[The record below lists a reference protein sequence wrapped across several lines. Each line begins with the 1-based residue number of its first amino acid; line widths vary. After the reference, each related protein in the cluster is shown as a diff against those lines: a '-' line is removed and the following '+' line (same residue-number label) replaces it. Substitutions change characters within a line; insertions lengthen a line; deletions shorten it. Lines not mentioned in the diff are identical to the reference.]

1 MKLVIAEKPSV
12 ASSIAKVIGANKKCN
27 GYFEGGD
34 YIVSWCVGHLVEL
47 AFANAYDPK
56 YEKWNLS
63 DLPIIPKQY
72 KTVVSSGTKKQ
83 FNIVKSLLNDS
94 KVNEVICATDAGRE
108 GELIFRLLYDKVN
121 CKKPIKRLWISSLED
136 ESISNGFKNLKPG
149 EDYDNLYISAFARA
163 KADWLIGINA
173 TRFYSLKYRDYL
185 KSLISV
191 GRVMTPTLNMIVERT
206 NNVKNF
212 KPQEFYVIFSKIQ
225 DLIVESDRYETK
237 DEAFKEI
244 NNLKTN
250 KMKCV
255 KSNVIEKKTRS
266 PLPYD
271 LTTLQR
277 EANRYYGLTS
287 KKTLDI
293 TQKLY
298 ENKQVTYP
306 RTDSRYVT
314 EDMINSVL
322 ELANKID
329 KQDYNVDKIVNNAK
343 VNDHHAIIPT
353 LNSLSSNNRS
363 DEENKI
369 YNLIKMRFIS
379 SMLKD
384 GVDIKG
390 SYEFKV
396 DNLTLK
402 ANQSSIKELGF
413 REYENTF
420 FQKTIEANNFISI
433 NEGEEFEFLPQ
444 IKTGMTSPP
453 KYYTEDTL
461 LSAMERAGNED
472 LDDSLDTEKEGIGT
486 PATRASIIEK
496 LIKLNYIE
504 RNKKNLISTEVGENI
519 DKLLPDFLKSPKL
532 TADWENK
539 LTLIANGRLSERE
552 FMEEIEDLINKI
564 LNSQEEV
571 KFKMEEKV
579 IGKCTRCKEG
589 NIVLRGKAYVCD
601 NDCGWK
607 IYKDNIWWKSKG
619 KKLTDEILKE
629 ILEKG
634 EVRIEGFKSAK
645 TGSHYPANISLEDTG
660 QYINFKMRFD

>member
-12 ASSIAKVIGANKKCN
+12 ASSIAKVIGADKKCN

-56 YEKWNLS
+56 YEKWNLL
-63 DLPIIPKQY
+63 DLPIIPKQF
-72 KTVVSSGTKKQ
+72 KTVTSSSTKKQ

-149 EDYDNLYISAFARA
+149 ADYDNLYISAFARA

-185 KSLISV
+185 NSLISV
-191 GRVMTPTLNMIVERT
+191 GRVMTPTLSMIVERT

-237 DEAFKEI
+237 DEALKEI
-244 NNLKTN
+244 NNLKIN

-255 KSNVIEKKTRS
+255 KNNVIEKKTRS

-329 KQDYNVDKIVNNAK
+329 KQDYNVAKIVNNAK

-353 LNSLSSNNRS
+353 LNSLSSNNRTE
-363 DEENKI
+363 EENKI

-396 DNLTLK
+396 DDLILK

-413 REYENTF
+413 REYENNF
-420 FQKTIEANNFISI
+420 FQKKIEASNFILI
-433 NEGEEFEFLPQ
+433 NEGEEFEFLPE

-472 LDDSLDTEKEGIGT
+472 LDESLDTEKEGIGT

-504 RNKKNLISTEVGENI
+504 RNKKNLVSTEIGENI

-564 LNSQEEV
+564 LSNQEEV

-589 NIVLRGKAYVCD
+589 NIVLRGKSYVCD

-607 IYKDNIWWKSKG
+607 IYKENIWWNNKG

-645 TGSHYPANISLEDTG
+645 TGSHYPANVSLEDTG

>member
-12 ASSIAKVIGANKKCN
+12 ASSVAKVIGADKKCN

-56 YEKWNLS
+56 YEKWNLL
-63 DLPIIPKQY
+63 DLPIIPKEF
-72 KTVVSSGTKKQ
+72 KTVASSSTKKQ

-136 ESISNGFKNLKPG
+136 ESISNGFKNLRPG
-149 EDYDNLYISAFARA
+149 ADYDNLYISAFARA

-185 KSLISV
+185 NSLISV
-191 GRVMTPTLNMIVERT
+191 GRVMTPTLSMIVERT

-255 KSNVIEKKTRS
+255 KSNVVEKKTKS

-329 KQDYNVDKIVNNAK
+329 KQDYNVTKIVNNAK

-396 DNLTLK
+396 DDLILK

-413 REYENTF
+413 REYENNF
-420 FQKTIEANNFISI
+420 FQKKIEASNFILI
-433 NEGEEFEFLPQ
+433 NEGEEFEFLPE

-461 LSAMERAGNED
+461 LSAMERAGNEE
-472 LDDSLDTEKEGIGT
+472 LDESLDTEKEGIGT

-504 RNKKNLISTEVGENI
+504 RNKKNLVSTEIGENI

-564 LNSQEEV
+564 LSNQEEV

>member
-63 DLPIIPKQY
+63 DLPIIPNQY

-83 FNIVKSLLNDS
+83 FNTVKSLLNDS

-136 ESISNGFKNLKPG
+136 ESISKGFKNLKPG

-185 KSLISV
+185 NSLISV
-191 GRVMTPTLNMIVERT
+191 GRVMTPTLSMIVERT

-225 DLIVESDRYETK
+225 DLVVESDRYETK

-244 NNLKTN
+244 NNLKAN

-322 ELANKID
+322 DLANKID
-329 KQDYNVDKIVNNAK
+329 KQDYDVTKIVNNAK

-353 LNSLSSNNRS
+353 FNSLLSNNRS

-396 DNLTLK
+396 DNLVLK

-413 REYENTF
+413 REYENSF

-433 NEGEEFEFLPQ
+433 NEGEEFEFLPE

-589 NIVLRGKAYVCD
+589 NVVLRGKAYVCD

-607 IYKDNIWWKSKG
+607 VYKDNIWWKSKG

>member
-12 ASSIAKVIGANKKCN
+12 ASSIAKVIGADKKCN

-56 YEKWNLS
+56 YEKWNLL
-63 DLPIIPKQY
+63 DLPIIPKQF
-72 KTVVSSGTKKQ
+72 KTVASSGTKKQ

-149 EDYDNLYISAFARA
+149 ADYDNLYISAFARA

-185 KSLISV
+185 NSLISV
-191 GRVMTPTLNMIVERT
+191 GRVMTPTLSMIVERT

-237 DEAFKEI
+237 DEALKEI
-244 NNLKTN
+244 NNLKIN
-250 KMKCV
+250 KIKCV

-329 KQDYNVDKIVNNAK
+329 KQDYNVTKIVNNAK

-353 LNSLSSNNRS
+353 LNSLSSNNRTE
-363 DEENKI
+363 EENKI

-396 DNLTLK
+396 DDLILK

-413 REYENTF
+413 REYENNF
-420 FQKTIEANNFISI
+420 FQKKIEASNFILI
-433 NEGEEFEFLPQ
+433 NEGEEFEFLPE

-472 LDDSLDTEKEGIGT
+472 LDESLDTEKEGIGT

-504 RNKKNLISTEVGENI
+504 RNKKNLVSTEIGENI

-564 LNSQEEV
+564 LSNQEEV

-589 NIVLRGKAYVCD
+589 NIVLRGKSYVCD

-607 IYKDNIWWKSKG
+607 IYKDNIWWNNKG

>member
-47 AFANAYDPK
+47 AFANAYNPK

-63 DLPIIPKQY
+63 DLPIIPNQY

-83 FNIVKSLLNDS
+83 FNILKSLLNDS

-108 GELIFRLLYDKVN
+108 GELIFRLLYDKAN

-163 KADWLIGINA
+163 KADWLIGINS

-185 KSLISV
+185 NSLISV
-191 GRVMTPTLNMIVERT
+191 GRVMTPTLSMIVERT

-237 DEAFKEI
+237 DEALKEI
-244 NNLKTN
+244 NNLKIN

-266 PLPYD
+266 PLPYN

-329 KQDYNVDKIVNNAK
+329 KQDYNVTKIVNNAK

-353 LNSLSSNNRS
+353 LNSLSSNNRT

-396 DNLTLK
+396 DDLILK

-413 REYENTF
+413 REYENNF
-420 FQKTIEANNFISI
+420 FQKKIEASNFILI
-433 NEGEEFEFLPQ
+433 NEGEEFEFLPE

-472 LDDSLDTEKEGIGT
+472 LDESLDTEKEGIGT

-519 DKLLPDFLKSPKL
+519 DKLLPDFIKSPKL

-564 LNSQEEV
+564 LNNQEGV

-579 IGKCTRCKEG
+579 IGKCTRCKDG
-589 NIVLRGKAYVCD
+589 NIVLRGKSYVCD

-607 IYKDNIWWKSKG
+607 IYKDNIWWNNKG

-645 TGSHYPANISLEDTG
+645 TGSHYPANVSLEDTG

>member
-12 ASSIAKVIGANKKCN
+12 ASSIAKVIGADKKCN

-56 YEKWNLS
+56 YEKWNLL
-63 DLPIIPKQY
+63 DLPIIPKQF
-72 KTVVSSGTKKQ
+72 KTVASSGTKKQ

-149 EDYDNLYISAFARA
+149 ADYDNLYISAFARA

-185 KSLISV
+185 NSLISV
-191 GRVMTPTLNMIVERT
+191 GRVMTPTLSMIVERT

-212 KPQEFYVIFSKIQ
+212 KPQEFYLIFSKIQ

-237 DEAFKEI
+237 DEALKEI
-244 NNLKTN
+244 NNLKIN

-329 KQDYNVDKIVNNAK
+329 KQDYNVTKIVNNAK

-384 GVDIKG
+384 GIDLKG

-396 DNLTLK
+396 DDLVLK
-402 ANQSSIKELGF
+402 ANQSSIKEFGF
-413 REYENTF
+413 REYENNF
-420 FQKTIEANNFISI
+420 FQKSIEANNFISI
-433 NEGEEFEFLPQ
+433 NEGEEFEFLPE

-461 LSAMERAGNED
+461 LSAMERGGNED

-607 IYKDNIWWKSKG
+607 VYKDNIWWKSKG

>member
-47 AFANAYDPK
+47 AFANAYNPK

-63 DLPIIPKQY
+63 DLPIIPNQY

-83 FNIVKSLLNDS
+83 FNVVKSLLNDS

-136 ESISNGFKNLKPG
+136 ESISNGFKNLKSG

-185 KSLISV
+185 NSLISV
-191 GRVMTPTLNMIVERT
+191 GRVMTPTLSMIVERT

-225 DLIVESDRYETK
+225 DLVVESDRYETK

-255 KSNVIEKKTRS
+255 KSNVVEKKTKS

-329 KQDYNVDKIVNNAK
+329 KQDYNVAKIVNNAK

-353 LNSLSSNNRS
+353 LNSLSSNNRTE
-363 DEENKI
+363 EENKI

-396 DNLTLK
+396 DDLILK

-413 REYENTF
+413 REYENNF
-420 FQKTIEANNFISI
+420 FQKKIEASNFILI
-433 NEGEEFEFLPQ
+433 NEGEEFEFLPE

-472 LDDSLDTEKEGIGT
+472 LDESLDTEKEGIGT

-552 FMEEIEDLINKI
+552 FMEEIENLINKI
-564 LNSQEEV
+564 LNNQEEV

-579 IGKCTRCKEG
+579 IGKCTRCKDG
-589 NIVLRGKAYVCD
+589 NIILRGKAYVCD

-645 TGSHYPANISLEDTG
+645 TGSHYPANVSLEDTG

>member
-12 ASSIAKVIGANKKCN
+12 ASSIAKVIGADKKCN

-56 YEKWNLS
+56 YEKWNLL
-63 DLPIIPKQY
+63 DLPIIPKQF
-72 KTVVSSGTKKQ
+72 KTVASSGTKKQ

-149 EDYDNLYISAFARA
+149 ADYDNLYISAFARA

-185 KSLISV
+185 NSLISV
-191 GRVMTPTLNMIVERT
+191 GRVMTPTLSMIVERT

-237 DEAFKEI
+237 DEALKEI
-244 NNLKTN
+244 NNLKIN

-329 KQDYNVDKIVNNAK
+329 KQDYNVAKIVNNAK

-353 LNSLSSNNRS
+353 LNSLSSNNRTE
-363 DEENKI
+363 EENKI

-396 DNLTLK
+396 DDLILK

-413 REYENTF
+413 REYENNF
-420 FQKTIEANNFISI
+420 FQKKIEASNFILI
-433 NEGEEFEFLPQ
+433 NEGEEFEFLPE

-472 LDDSLDTEKEGIGT
+472 LDESLDTEKEGIGT

-504 RNKKNLISTEVGENI
+504 RNKKNLVSTEIGENI

-564 LNSQEEV
+564 LSNQDEV
-571 KFKMEEKV
+571 KFKMEEKA

-589 NIVLRGKAYVCD
+589 NIVLRGKSYVCD

-607 IYKDNIWWKSKG
+607 IYKDNIWWNNKG

>member
-185 KSLISV
+185 NSLISV

>member
-63 DLPIIPKQY
+63 DLPIIPNQY

-121 CKKPIKRLWISSLED
+121 CKKPIKRLWINSLED
-136 ESISNGFKNLKPG
+136 ESISNGFNNLRPG
-149 EDYDNLYISAFARA
+149 ADYDNLYISAFARA

-185 KSLISV
+185 NSLISV
-191 GRVMTPTLNMIVERT
+191 GRVMTPTLSMIVERT

-225 DLIVESDRYETK
+225 DLVVESNRYETK

-255 KSNVIEKKTRS
+255 KSNVVEKKTRS
-266 PLPYD
+266 PFPYD

-329 KQDYNVDKIVNNAK
+329 KQDYNVTKIVNNAK

-353 LNSLSSNNRS
+353 LNSLLSNNRS
-363 DEENKI
+363 YEENKI

-384 GVDIKG
+384 GVYIKG

-396 DNLTLK
+396 DDLVLK

-413 REYENTF
+413 REYENNF

-433 NEGEEFEFLPQ
+433 NEGEEFEFLPE

-453 KYYTEDTL
+453 KYYTDVIHFE
-461 LSAMERAGNED
+461 SRQWKYSKCKGAG
-472 LDDSLDTEKEGIGT
+472 
-486 PATRASIIEK
+486 
-496 LIKLNYIE
+496 
-504 RNKKNLISTEVGENI
+504 
-519 DKLLPDFLKSPKL
+519 
-532 TADWENK
+532 
-539 LTLIANGRLSERE
+539 
-552 FMEEIEDLINKI
+552 
-564 LNSQEEV
+564 
-571 KFKMEEKV
+571 
-579 IGKCTRCKEG
+579 
-589 NIVLRGKAYVCD
+589 
-601 NDCGWK
+601 
-607 IYKDNIWWKSKG
+607 
-619 KKLTDEILKE
+619 
-629 ILEKG
+629 
-634 EVRIEGFKSAK
+634 
-645 TGSHYPANISLEDTG
+645 
-660 QYINFKMRFD
+660 

>member
-12 ASSIAKVIGANKKCN
+12 ASSIAKVIGSNKKCN

-63 DLPIIPKQY
+63 DLPIIPNQY

-185 KSLISV
+185 NSLISV
-191 GRVMTPTLNMIVERT
+191 GRVMTPTLSMIVERT

-225 DLIVESDRYETK
+225 DLVVESDRYETK

-244 NNLKTN
+244 NNLKVN

-322 ELANKID
+322 DLANKID

-353 LNSLSSNNRS
+353 LNSLSSNNRTE
-363 DEENKI
+363 EENKI

-396 DNLTLK
+396 DDLILK

-413 REYENTF
+413 REYENNF
-420 FQKTIEANNFISI
+420 FQKKIEASNFILI

-472 LDDSLDTEKEGIGT
+472 LDENLDTEKEGIGT

-519 DKLLPDFLKSPKL
+519 DKLLPDFIKSPKL

-539 LTLIANGRLSERE
+539 LTLIADGRLSERE
-552 FMEEIEDLINKI
+552 FMEEIENLINKI
-564 LNSQEEV
+564 LSNQKEV
-571 KFKMEEKV
+571 EFKMEEKA

-607 IYKDNIWWKSKG
+607 IYKDNIWWNKKG

>member
-63 DLPIIPKQY
+63 DLPIIPNQY

-121 CKKPIKRLWISSLED
+121 CKKPIKRLWINSLED
-136 ESISNGFKNLKPG
+136 ESISNGFNNLRPG
-149 EDYDNLYISAFARA
+149 ADYDNLYISAFARA

-185 KSLISV
+185 NSLISV
-191 GRVMTPTLNMIVERT
+191 GRVMTPTLSMIVERT

-225 DLIVESDRYETK
+225 DLVVESNRYETK

-255 KSNVIEKKTRS
+255 KSNVVEKKTRS
-266 PLPYD
+266 PFPYD

-329 KQDYNVDKIVNNAK
+329 KQDYNVTKIVNNAK

-353 LNSLSSNNRS
+353 LNSLLSNNRS
-363 DEENKI
+363 YEENKI

-384 GVDIKG
+384 GVYIKG

-396 DNLTLK
+396 DDLVLK

-413 REYENTF
+413 REYENNF

-433 NEGEEFEFLPQ
+433 NEGEEFEFLPE

-461 LSAMERAGNED
+461 LSAMKRAGNED

-552 FMEEIEDLINKI
+552 FMEEIEDLIDKI

-571 KFKMEEKV
+571 EFKMEEKV
-579 IGKCTRCKEG
+579 IGKCTRCKDG

-607 IYKDNIWWKSKG
+607 VYKDNIWWNNKG

-634 EVRIEGFKSAK
+634 KVRIEGFKSAK

>member
-12 ASSIAKVIGANKKCN
+12 ASSIAKVIGADKKCN

-56 YEKWNLS
+56 YEKWNLL
-63 DLPIIPKQY
+63 DLPIIPKQF
-72 KTVVSSGTKKQ
+72 KTVASSSTKKQ
-83 FNIVKSLLNDS
+83 FNIVKSLLDDS

-149 EDYDNLYISAFARA
+149 ADYDNLYISAFARA

-185 KSLISV
+185 NSLISV
-191 GRVMTPTLNMIVERT
+191 GRVMTPTLSMIVERT

-237 DEAFKEI
+237 DEALKEI
-244 NNLKTN
+244 NNLKIN

-329 KQDYNVDKIVNNAK
+329 KQDYNVTKIVNNAK

-353 LNSLSSNNRS
+353 LNSLSSNNRTE
-363 DEENKI
+363 EENKI

-396 DNLTLK
+396 DDLILK

-413 REYENTF
+413 REYENNF
-420 FQKTIEANNFISI
+420 FQKKIEASNFILI
-433 NEGEEFEFLPQ
+433 NEGEEFEFLPE
-444 IKTGMTSPP
+444 IKTGVTSPQ

-472 LDDSLDTEKEGIGT
+472 LDESLDTEKEGIGT

-504 RNKKNLISTEVGENI
+504 RNKKNLVSTEIGENI

-564 LNSQEEV
+564 LSNQEEV

-589 NIVLRGKAYVCD
+589 NIVLRGKSYVCD

-607 IYKDNIWWKSKG
+607 IYKDNIWWNNKG